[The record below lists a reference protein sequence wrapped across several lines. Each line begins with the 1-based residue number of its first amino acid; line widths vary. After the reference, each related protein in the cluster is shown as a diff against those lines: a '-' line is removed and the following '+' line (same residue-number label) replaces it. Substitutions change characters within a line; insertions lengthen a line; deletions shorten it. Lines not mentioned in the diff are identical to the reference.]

1 MNWLEE
7 LCMDHNV
14 TRYQLSKATG
24 ISQSYLSK
32 IIKEDISF
40 FDIKVSQYL
49 SIVDYFCIRADTPSV
64 IHPAYEFKKMYD
76 IFSRFK
82 NLHSQHLDKEISM
95 DIFFEESTMLLS
107 QLQGSFE
114 AILEQ
119 PDVAGIYVCKKK
131 SYLNAIKKIDSLN

>member
-7 LCMDHNV
+7 LCIDHNV

-32 IIKEDISF
+32 IVKEDISF

-49 SIVDYFCIRADTPSV
+49 AIVDYFYIRSSTPSV

-82 NLHSQHLDKEISM
+82 NLHSQHLDKEISI
-95 DIFFEESTMLLS
+95 DIFFKESTMLFF
-107 QLQGSFE
+107 QLQGVVES
-114 AILEQ
+114 ISEQ

-131 SYLNAIKKIDSLN
+131 SYLNAIKKIDSRN